1 MGERE
6 WEGKMGRAEGIRE
19 GGREGKGSFIL
30 LVAPLCSFSAVGCD
44 GAV

>member
-1 MGERE
+1 MRGK
-6 WEGKMGRAEGIRE
+6 GKMGRAEGIRE

-30 LVAPLCSFSAVGCD
+30 PMAPLCSFSAVGGN